1 MVVRSDNVSSL
12 TTDGIRA
19 MWEYGIKAVVDL
31 RSEGEIAKRPSPF
44 QPPDYGPLYLHAP
57 LVDDAFADALAQVR
71 AMPDRYLMMLDHR
84 REAIGD
90 IMKTIARVDGPV
102 VVHCYAGKD
111 RTGLI
116 AAMLLSLA
124 DVDRD
129 AIAADYAATDE
140 QLASR
145 YDEWLAGAP
154 PDRVEAMRDE
164 LRCPPEWMLG
174 ALDHI
179 AGVWGGTAQYLE
191 ACGVRA
197 SDLVRLRAKLA
208 G

>member
-1 MVVRSDNVSSL
+1 MRSDNVSSL
-12 TTDGIRA
+12 TTEGIRA
-19 MWEYGIKAVVDL
+19 MWDYGIKAVLDL
-31 RSEGEIAKRPSPF
+31 RSEGEIANRPSPF
-44 QPPDYGPLYLHAP
+44 EPADYGPLYLHVP
-57 LVDDAFADALAQVR
+57 LVDDAFADALAHVY

-84 REAIGD
+84 QEAIGD
-90 IMKTIARVDGPV
+90 IMKTIARVDGPL

-124 DVDRD
+124 GVERA

-145 YDEWLAGAP
+145 FVVWLAGAP
-154 PDRVEAMRDE
+154 ADRVEAMRDE
-164 LRCPPEWMLG
+164 LRCPPDWILG
-174 ALDHI
+174 ALDH
-179 AGVWGGTAQYLE
+179 VTEMWGGIPQYLG
-191 ACGVRA
+191 AGGVGP